1 MPLKAIENPQ
11 VYSSIDKV
19 ILENQ
24 GLYTVDDA
32 LKTSGLQPM
41 WTSNGRAGDGGA
53 YVSLRGFVS
62 ANSLRNGVLGA
73 VTGTIDAIN
82 LEKIEVLKGPS
93 GTYSEVYC
101 QAMVE

>member
-32 LKTSGLQPM
+32 LKTSRITTDVDFK
-41 WTSNGRAGDGGA
+41 WKSR
-53 YVSLRGFVS
+53 
-62 ANSLRNGVLGA
+62 
-73 VTGTIDAIN
+73 
-82 LEKIEVLKGPS
+82 
-93 GTYSEVYC
+93 
-101 QAMVE
+101 

>member
-1 MPLKAIENPQ
+1 
-11 VYSSIDKV
+11 
-19 ILENQ
+19 
-24 GLYTVDDA
+24 
-32 LKTSGLQPM
+32 M